1 MLFFEFALRVGAS
14 ILYIMIQSMKCADP
28 SLRMGDV
35 IMTESMKAHLVSRW
49 YDTINPMYFRPMFE
63 LLLVLLERRLWREY
77 DRPIL
82 HQTLPQPE
90 VDKTNNVAE
99 YISENAAQSVFENF
113 QKKLMEERFGEMERI
128 YTDPPRQLSKYYG

>member
-35 IMTESMKAHLVSRW
+35 IMTESMKAHIVSRW

-113 QKKLMEERFGEMERI
+113 QKR
-128 YTDPPRQLSKYYG
+128 